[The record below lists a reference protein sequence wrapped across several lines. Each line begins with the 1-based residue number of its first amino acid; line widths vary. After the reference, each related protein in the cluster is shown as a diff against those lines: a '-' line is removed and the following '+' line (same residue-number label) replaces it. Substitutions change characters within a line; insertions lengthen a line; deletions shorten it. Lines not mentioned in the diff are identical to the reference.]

1 MKFTHY
7 RQSTAR
13 LNYAGKTFLI
23 DPMLAEKGTYPPFE
37 GAVTGNMEMNPLVDL
52 PLSLNELTSG
62 LDAVIVTHLHYDH
75 WDEVAAKILDK
86 NLPIFVQDEL
96 DAAVIRESGFT
107 KVYVLGE
114 DTQFDNITISR
125 VYGEHVENLN
135 QFPEEVQTI
144 IGKVCGFVLR
154 HADEKTIY
162 FTGDSMLD
170 PFVKDAVVTHQPDI
184 IVMNAGGNAMQ
195 GVGKVVM
202 DANDVHILS
211 QLTDAQLVAVHMEA
225 VNHWTLSR
233 SELAHFAS
241 EKGFADQLIIPKDG
255 EYVEF

>member
-13 LNYAGKTFLI
+13 LNYAGKTILI

-37 GAVTGNMEMNPLVDL
+37 GAVTGNMAMNPLVDL
-52 PLSLNELTSG
+52 PVSPDELTSG

-75 WDEVAAKILDK
+75 WDEIAAKMLDK
-86 NLPIFVQDEL
+86 NLPIFVQNEV

-107 KVYVLGE
+107 KVYVMG
-114 DTQFDNITISR
+114 DNTHFDNITISR

-144 IGKVCGFVLR
+144 IGKVCGAVLR

-162 FTGDSMLD
+162 FTGDSMLE
-170 PFVKDAVVTHQPDI
+170 PFVKDAVAAHQPDI
-184 IVMNAGGNAMQ
+184 IVMNAGGNAIQ

-202 DANDVHILS
+202 DANDVHELS
-211 QLTDAQLVAVHMEA
+211 QLTDVQLVAVHMEA

-233 SELAHFAS
+233 SELARFAT
-241 EKGFADQLIIPKDG
+241 EKGFANQLVIPEDG
-255 EYVEF
+255 ESIDF

>member
-7 RQSTAR
+7 RNSTAR
-13 LNYAGKTFLI
+13 LDYAGKTILI

-37 GAVTGNMEMNPLVDL
+37 GAVSGNMEMNPLVDL
-52 PLSLNELTSG
+52 PVSPDELTSG

-75 WDEVAAKILDK
+75 WDEVAAKMLDK
-86 NLPIFVQDEL
+86 NLPIFVQDEA

-107 KVYVLGE
+107 KVYVMG
-114 DTQFDNITISR
+114 DNTNFGNILISR
-125 VYGEHVENLN
+125 VYAEHVENLN
-135 QFPEEVQTI
+135 KFPEEVQTI

-162 FTGDSMLD
+162 FTGDSMLE
-170 PFVKDAVVTHQPDI
+170 PFVKDAVVAHQPDI

-202 DANDVHILS
+202 DANDVHELS

-233 SELAHFAS
+233 LELARFAT
-241 EKGFADQLIIPKDG
+241 EKGFANQLVIPEDG
-255 EYVEF
+255 ESIDF